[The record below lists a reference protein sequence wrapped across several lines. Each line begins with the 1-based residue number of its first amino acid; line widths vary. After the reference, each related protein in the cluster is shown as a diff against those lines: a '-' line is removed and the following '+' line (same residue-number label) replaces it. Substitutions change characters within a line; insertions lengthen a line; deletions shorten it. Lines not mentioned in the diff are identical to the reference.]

1 MTFLSQCVKRFH
13 WILLPS
19 VLLSL
24 YSCSLLD
31 NEDPIVRE
39 RRLINEL
46 LQNKTGQFYK
56 ASKISLR
63 SFLYMSDSINHK
75 DDILPAPHLTYFLFH
90 LPLIAREPTSLSS
103 IKAYANATMEVYGLK
118 DKLNTLHEDNYPTL
132 LENYIYLYNL
142 NYSTSPHP
150 STDTSLPVAGYNSS
164 FEHIILLG
172 LWMGSRK
179 APAEFLLY
187 EASLFNP
194 EQTPLFIAKI
204 AGHLGC
210 ALTYYDKE
218 YYHLSEQ
225 SANYYIADVEKNST
239 TIPSD
244 FTFFPQNMLTARN
257 EKSGYYQVHGIGMV
271 MRGLSRRKIEK
282 QEESLQDFE
291 QFLSDMN
298 NAGVD
303 NEMVWLVGS
312 MVALHREDSS
322 KALYYL
328 SKLEN
333 SPLFS
338 PEEKEELILLKEY
351 IAEQQHEK
359 ALIGIDSKLFAAKIL
374 FFYIKRNLANSDA
387 LNKLK
392 QKKGMKEVFQFPTRL
407 DSVYHDVVPTTTID
421 SVGTKLKDGVEKF
434 WK

>member
-1 MTFLSQCVKRFH
+1 MTPLSTHIKPWLK
-13 WILLPS
+13 WILHS
-19 VLLSL
+19 SIFFSLSG
-24 YSCSLLD
+24 CSLLD
-31 NEDPIVRE
+31 KEDPIVRE
-39 RRLINEL
+39 RRLVNEL
-46 LQNKTGQFYK
+46 LQNNTGQFYK

-63 SFLYMSDSINHK
+63 SFIYMNDSINHK
-75 DDILPAPHLTYFLFH
+75 NDILPAPHLTYFLFN
-90 LPLIAREPTSLSS
+90 LPLIAHEPASLSS
-103 IKAYANATMEVYGLK
+103 IKAYANATREAYGLK

-132 LENYIYLYNL
+132 LENYLYLSAPDYPNSSAL
-142 NYSTSPHP
+142 TQNT
-150 STDTSLPVAGYNSS
+150 LAVGYNSS
-164 FEHIILLG
+164 FEHVILLG
-172 LWMGSRK
+172 VWMGSRK

-194 EQTPLFIAKI
+194 EKTPLLMAKI

-225 SANYYIADVEKNST
+225 SANYYIADVEKNPKALPT
-239 TIPSD
+239 D
-244 FTFFPQNMLTARN
+244 FTLFPQNILTARN

-312 MVALHREDSS
+312 IVALHREDSS
-322 KALYYL
+322 KALFYL
-328 SKLEN
+328 SKLEK

-338 PEEKEELILLKEY
+338 AEEKEQLTLLKEY

-374 FFYIKRNLANSDA
+374 FFYIKKNLASSSA
-387 LNKLK
+387 INKLK
-392 QKKGMKEVFQFPTRL
+392 QNKGMKEVFQFPAHL

-421 SVGTKLKDGVEKF
+421 SVGTKLKDGVEKL